1 MTAVLSESA
10 ALRSRVHRR
19 MSDGQRGKRGLEVHL
34 QERAY
39 GVPAL
44 IEVDGDW
51 CARPAAAVNLEILR
65 DRHDGEDFGIL
76 QRTIGRKR
84 IFESLELD
92 RRQGVKG
99 INDTAGGRRL
109 IKVNERDGQP

>member
-1 MTAVLSESA
+1 MSAVLSESA
-10 ALRSRVHRR
+10 ALRRCVHRR
-19 MSDGQRGKRGLEVHL
+19 MPDGQRGKRGLEVHL
-34 QERAY
+34 QKRAN

-44 IEVDGDW
+44 IDINGDW
-51 CARPAAAVNLEILR
+51 SARPAAAVSLEILR

-84 IFESLELD
+84 IFELLELD

-99 INDTAGGRRL
+99 LSDTAGGRRL